1 MFGKPIKLQLLI
13 FTHKNNP
20 NECFLWHFTYTY
32 ICILL
37 DVDGHRWM
45 SIQTRLHFS
54 VFHYFCH
61 CLLLLSAFSLPS
73 IFIISL
79 LESTE
84 KESLSSFNTLLFRA
98 IRSNEKKENGIGN
111 ETKRISKQYKIYIIN
126 THMICTILCTV
137 HVSKHFP
144 SNKYRSFE

>member
-20 NECFLWHFTYTY
+20 NECFLWHFTYT
-32 ICILL
+32 CILL
-37 DVDGHRWM
+37 DDGHRWM
-45 SIQTRLHFS
+45 SIQTHLQFS

-61 CLLLLSAFSLPS
+61 CLLLAAFSLPS
-73 IFIISL
+73 IFIISF

-84 KESLSSFNTLLFRA
+84 KESLYNIYIVPYVL
-98 IRSNEKKENGIGN
+98 SNEKKTSYWKRN
-111 ETKRISKQYKIYIIN
+111 ETKWISEWYKIH

-137 HVSKHFP
+137 HVSQHFP